1 MFACCGRPAAASF
14 CDPFAYIVFNYARE
28 TNRENLPGR
37 AGSLGA
43 ALATASM
50 SQTAAF
56 CAGLRPL
63 TVGPGCSSRNT
74 RTTHALHP
82 R

>member
-1 MFACCGRPAAASF
+1 MGACCGRPAAASF

-43 ALATASM
+43 VLATAPM
-50 SQTAAF
+50 SQT
-56 CAGLRPL
+56 G
-63 TVGPGCSSRNT
+63 S
-74 RTTHALHP
+74 
-82 R
+82 